1 MHAVSKRTPHL
12 YCLALAIA
20 SLTIASPAVVYA
32 GSTAKPNVIFIL
44 ADDLGWGDLGC
55 YGHPHICTPHLDR
68 LAAQGTRFTQFYVN
82 GSVCSPSRAAFMT
95 GQFPARHRIHGHLAT
110 HQLNVARSMPDWLDP
125 QVPLVTRV
133 LKQAGYRTAH
143 FGKWHLGDGPD
154 APGPGA
160 YAVDD
165 HRTVVANGPGFE
177 RANDPYF
184 HARSTGMFVDETI
197 RFVEQHRNEPF
208 YVNLWTLVPHAPLNP
223 TPEQLKPYARLAPPR
238 VSYPSTE
245 QVYYASVTALD
256 QELGRLFQKL
266 DELGLTEH
274 TLVIFSSDNG
284 PEDIHIR
291 NASHSGVGSPGP
303 FRGRK
308 RSLYDGGI
316 RMPLIVRWPGQVPAD
331 RLDET
336 SVISAV
342 DFLPTL
348 CSLAGGQLPTDY
360 RGDGEDVSDILRGA
374 SRPRN
379 SPLFWEWRFLIAG
392 YPVNHSPMLSV
403 REGGWSLLLNP
414 DRSRVELYDAV
425 NDRMQLDNQA
435 AAHPEIVERLAEK
448 VLAWHKALP
457 PGPVEAS
464 AGTVHY
470 GWPVG
475 KSGSK

>member
-1 MHAVSKRTPHL
+1 
-12 YCLALAIA
+12 
-20 SLTIASPAVVYA
+20 
-32 GSTAKPNVIFIL
+32 
-44 ADDLGWGDLGC
+44 
-55 YGHPHICTPHLDR
+55 
-68 LAAQGTRFTQFYVN
+68 
-82 GSVCSPSRAAFMT
+82 
-95 GQFPARHRIHGHLAT
+95 
-110 HQLNVARSMPDWLDP
+110 
-125 QVPLVTRV
+125 
-133 LKQAGYRTAH
+133 
-143 FGKWHLGDGPD
+143 
-154 APGPGA
+154 
-160 YAVDD
+160 
-165 HRTVVANGPGFE
+165 
-177 RANDPYF
+177 
-184 HARSTGMFVDETI
+184 
-197 RFVEQHRNEPF
+197 
-208 YVNLWTLVPHAPLNP
+208 
-223 TPEQLKPYARLAPPR
+223 
-238 VSYPSTE
+238 
-245 QVYYASVTALD
+245 VYYASVTALD

-374 SRPRN
+374 SRARN

-392 YPVNHSPMLSV
+392 YPVHHGPMLSV
-403 REGGWSLLLNP
+403 REGDWSLLLNP

-425 NDRMQLDNQA
+425 HDRMQLDNQA
-435 AAHPEIVERLAEK
+435 AVHPEIVERLAEK

-457 PGPVEAS
+457 PGPVEAA
-464 AGTVHY
+464 AGKVHY

-475 KSGSK
+475 